1 MAFTH
6 DIEIVGQTEGQH
18 LIQRPIDSGVL
29 SRLMSREWNHR
40 YHTAPNVHKEVQRG
54 TGAR

>member
-1 MAFTH
+1 MAFIH